1 MRCSMQLSFYILLSL
16 FFICHSHVVE
26 WTYQEGEVDEA
37 NWAKKYLLCGAKHQS
52 PIDIQKKKVVYNN
65 EMSLFELEGY
75 DGPLH
80 GDFAITN
87 NGHSVQIQLPS
98 SMKIRK
104 GLPHV
109 YTAVQ
114 MHLHWGGLDLETSGS
129 EHTIDGLR
137 YMAELHIVNYNSEL
151 YSSFDEAV
159 DKPEGLAVLAF
170 LYEDGHFENTYYS
183 DVISK
188 LATIRFA
195 GQVTKVKSLDPL
207 AMLPEN
213 LDNFYRYQGSLTTP
227 PCTEN
232 VLWTVFDSKVILS
245 QNQIKLL
252 ENTLLDWHNKTLRND
267 YRHAQPLNDRVV
279 QSSFKVKMPKGDVCQ
294 HDISTKLT
302 LIETELLDVKK
313 RVATDPLKGRSGAS
327 AVQFYPSFHFSKKYP
342 ACYVEIQ
349 LSKPLQLTKF
359 TLCSWIKT
367 KPEGTQKVFS
377 YSTTSSENELVLS
390 VGSDVRLWVGGTL
403 VDFNIHHTTEDWVH
417 YCLRWDSDTGRTDLF
432 ASGLQGKEKIAQKGY
447 TVKPGG
453 VALLAKERFDLMGI
467 YNNGFYGK
475 ISHLHLWSH
484 LLSAEEIMSLSKCQ
498 RSGLKGDIISWGET
512 TMIIAGGVIIEPD
525 NSCW

>member
-1 MRCSMQLSFYILLSL
+1 MRRSSCWECTGSHKNLLSASLANVYLFVLKHSNLISLHLEL
-16 FFICHSHVVE
+16 FF
-26 WTYQEGEVDEA
+26 
-37 NWAKKYLLCGAKHQS
+37 S
-52 PIDIQKKKVVYNN
+52 P
-65 EMSLFELEGY
+65 
-75 DGPLH
+75 P
-80 GDFAITN
+80 
-87 NGHSVQIQLPS
+87 
-98 SMKIRK
+98 
-104 GLPHV
+104 
-109 YTAVQ
+109 
-114 MHLHWGGLDLETSGS
+114 
-129 EHTIDGLR
+129 
-137 YMAELHIVNYNSEL
+137 
-151 YSSFDEAV
+151 
-159 DKPEGLAVLAF
+159 
-170 LYEDGHFENTYYS
+170 
-183 DVISK
+183 
-188 LATIRFA
+188 
-195 GQVTKVKSLDPL
+195 
-207 AMLPEN
+207 
-213 LDNFYRYQGSLTTP
+213 
-227 PCTEN
+227 
-232 VLWTVFDSKVILS
+232 
-245 QNQIKLL
+245 
-252 ENTLLDWHNKTLRND
+252 
-267 YRHAQPLNDRVV
+267 
-279 QSSFKVKMPKGDVCQ
+279 
-294 HDISTKLT
+294 
-302 LIETELLDVKK
+302 
-313 RVATDPLKGRSGAS
+313 GAS
-327 AVQFYPSFHFSKKYP
+327 AVKFYPSFHFSKKYP

-377 YSTTSSENELVLS
+377 YSTTNSENELVLS

-498 RSGLKGDIISWGET
+498 TGLKGDIIFWGET